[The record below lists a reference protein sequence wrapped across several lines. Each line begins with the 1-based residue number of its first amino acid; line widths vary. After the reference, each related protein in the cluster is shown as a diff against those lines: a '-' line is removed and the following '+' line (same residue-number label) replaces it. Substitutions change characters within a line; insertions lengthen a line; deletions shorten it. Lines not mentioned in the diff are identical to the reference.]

1 MFRHWF
7 LAIRPKTLIASV
19 LPVTGGTILAY
30 RKTDEIS
37 LSVAIL
43 CLLYCLL
50 VQVGTNLGNDYF
62 DYMKGADKN
71 RKLGPER
78 MVSSGKIKPQHVLNA
93 TIFSLFL
100 SFILGLKILAMIDG
114 GYMLIIIGLLSVAC
128 AILYTGGP
136 FPLAYNGFGDV
147 FVILFFGLVA
157 VETTHFVL
165 CESANVV
172 WDTNYALSFG
182 IGLLINNLLIVN
194 NYRDY
199 EEDFRVQKK
208 TTIVLFGKT
217 FGLIFFFFA
226 ILITFILI
234 PVLEPIAW
242 ATTFLLPI
250 GLYFGFKLR
259 KAMTVKDYGFVLA
272 GCATLVALETICLV
286 FGFFFIS
293 I

>member
-1 MFRHWF
+1 MSRYWF

-19 LPVTGGTILAY
+19 LPVTAGTILAY
-30 RKTDEIS
+30 NKTDQIS
-37 LSVAIL
+37 FAVAVL

-50 VQVGTNLGNDYF
+50 VQIGTNLANDYF
-62 DYMKGADKN
+62 DFKKGADIN

-78 MVSSGKIKPQHVLNA
+78 MVTSGKIEPNQVLTA
-93 TIFSLFL
+93 TVFSLLL
-100 SFILGLKILAMIDG
+100 SFFLGLKILSMIDAG
-114 GYMLIIIGLLSVAC
+114 PMLIIIGLLSVAC

-136 FPLAYNGFGDV
+136 FPLAYNGLGDI
-147 FVILFFGLVA
+147 FVILFFGIVA
-157 VETTHFVL
+157 VETTHFAL
-165 CESANVV
+165 CQSAGVV

-199 EEDFRVQKK
+199 EEDLKVQKK
-208 TTIVLFGKT
+208 TTIALFGRK
-217 FGLIFFFFA
+217 FGLVFFFFA
-226 ILITFILI
+226 ILVTFILI

-250 GLYFGFKLR
+250 GLYLGFKLH
-259 KAMTVKDYGFVLA
+259 KALTFNDYRSVLA

-286 FGFFFIS
+286 FGFLCVS
-293 I
+293 L